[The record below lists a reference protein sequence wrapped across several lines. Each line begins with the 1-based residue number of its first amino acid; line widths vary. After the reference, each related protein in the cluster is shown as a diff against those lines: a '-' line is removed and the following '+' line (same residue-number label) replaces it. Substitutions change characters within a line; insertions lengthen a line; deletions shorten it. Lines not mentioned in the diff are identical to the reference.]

1 MHSIV
6 QIFKLARVHQPFSLY
21 IFICIFV
28 ITSIFEMFGIGMLI
42 PLIAIILD
50 PNFLNNLS
58 IPPYS
63 LYIPNFFLTINYD
76 NLLII
81 TSLSVILLYLF
92 KHLFLLFSVYLIANF
107 VGKIKANLTNK
118 LMSNYLAQNYLYHT
132 TKKNS
137 EINNNINQRIESI
150 ANGSIAS
157 LLYIASEILIIF
169 SLIILI
175 FIFGQSNI
183 FFIIFLFLLFAVIIS
198 KFLSKK
204 IKKFG
209 QSKKIEQSTKFETFT
224 NLLNNIREVIL
235 LGKKNFAFLDF
246 FNSQHAVSKLDA
258 KVAILQRAP
267 FSLFEMMGLLGL
279 IVTIFYLRHLGY
291 ASVQIIAICTFF
303 AAISYR
309 VIPSLNKIIF
319 YYYQIKYTHPI
330 FESTLKELNLNP
342 VIKFH
347 DEKINFERLIT
358 LNNVSFEYE
367 DKKPILRN
375 INLEIKK
382 NTIIGIVGK
391 SGSGKTTLLDIISG
405 LIFPTTGTYKIDDIL
420 ISNHYLSRKVQN
432 ITSYASQKV
441 TVLSDSLKKNIC
453 FGLDEN
459 FIDHNKYQ
467 KVIDITML
475 RDFVNSGKGDV
486 ELSDFGKNVSGGQL
500 QRIGIARALYFDK
513 EIMIFDESTSSLDAE
528 TESAIIKNIKNSNLG
543 KTIIIVSHRI
553 ENLKYCEKIYE
564 VNEGKIFLKHEKE
577 FI

>member
-1 MHSIV
+1 MHSIL
-6 QIFKLARVHQPFSLY
+6 QIFKLARDHQPFSLY
-21 IFICIFV
+21 IFIFIFV
-28 ITSIFEMFGIGMLI
+28 ITSILEMFGIGMLI

-92 KHLFLLFSVYLIANF
+92 KHLFLLFSVYLISTF

-137 EINNNINQRIESI
+137 EINDNINQRIESI
-150 ANGSIAS
+150 ANSSVAS

-175 FIFGQSNI
+175 FIFRQGDI
-183 FFIIFLFLLFAVIIS
+183 FFIIFLFLLFAVI
-198 KFLSKK
+198 KK
-204 IKKFG
+204 IKKFCQSRKFE
-209 QSKKIEQSTKFETFT
+209 QSKKFETFS

-330 FESTLKELNLNP
+330 FESTIKELNLNH

-347 DEKINFERLIT
+347 DEKINFERLLS

-513 EIMIFDESTSSLDAE
+513 EIMIFDESTSSLDTE

-564 VNEGKIFLKHEKE
+564 VNEGTIFLKHEKE